1 MLPKGMLR
9 RFALALL
16 HGAQSRGFD
25 LESIYRSES
34 KLESFSGNNPDIALD
49 SLDSIDLA
57 IDCSADLRVID
68 AALYGNGDIDEADFI
83 RFYRNV
89 KVMML
94 DDFFGITETACKLG
108 SFMLMVEFVVS
119 CQTLRESLLMGTRY
133 YSAIS
138 DDVAIELQIDGDL
151 SYLEVSLSKPELDPY
166 RFFYD
171 FWGVIWLHLS
181 SWLIGETI
189 PILRADFPHPQEAG
203 IEEYQYVYGNDCRFD
218 QPHARFYFFKKYLAR
233 PVNRSLDALKDFAAT
248 QRFDLVSVQ
257 GVDGSLA
264 TKVKTYLHY
273 NYSTEHQFD
282 SMEKMAEHFHMSSQT
297 LRRRLEKEGTSYRA
311 IKESIRRLYVMQ
323 WLSNQDVPIK
333 DIAEKSGFK
342 EPGALSRAVKH
353 WTGMSPTEY
362 RESQMGNVSD

>member
-1 MLPKGMLR
+1 MLR
-9 RFALALL
+9 RFALALI

-25 LESIYRSES
+25 LESIYRSGS
-34 KLESFSGNNPDIALD
+34 KLEPFTANSPEIALE
-49 SLDSIDLA
+49 SLNSIDLA
-57 IDCSADLRVID
+57 IDSSADLRVID
-68 AALYGNGDIDEADFI
+68 AAVHGIGEIDESDFI

-94 DDFFGITETACKLG
+94 DDFFGITEKPCKLG
-108 SFMLMVEFVVS
+108 AFMLMVEFVIS
-119 CQTLRESLLMGTRY
+119 CRTLRESLLMGTRY

-138 DDVAIELQIDGDL
+138 DDVSIELKVEDDL
-151 SYLEVSLSKPELDPY
+151 AFLEVTLRRPKLDPY
-166 RFFYD
+166 HFFYD

-203 IEEYQYVYGNDCRFD
+203 IEEYQYIYGNDCRFD
-218 QPHARFYFFKKYLAR
+218 QTSARFYFFRKYLSR
-233 PVNRSLDALKDFAAT
+233 PVNRSLDALKDFVAIE
-248 QRFDLVSVQ
+248 RFDLVSVQ
-257 GVDGSLA
+257 GIDGSLA

-323 WLSNQDVPIK
+323 WLSNPDIPIK

-353 WTGMSPTEY
+353 WTGMSPTDY
-362 RESQMGNVSD
+362 RESQLDN